1 MQRTFTVLMAGTAVL
16 AALVFGRL
24 PGASKGLH
32 SVTYQGKKIRLSK
45 SYPSYEDYK
54 LDPANLDTN
63 ELARVERL
71 MTQLSIGPEF
81 RSIDDFYNQIV
92 ATVKFPGYGCS
103 FLGKEQQPDGS
114 VLEVVE
120 VEIPRRGKSRVFAVH
135 QTDEATQLVDDVVTD
150 WPPEST
156 FGLTIRLS
164 GGKLTY
170 LSKDGDVLRSVAVAP
185 AQLGMRRAE

>member
-1 MQRTFTVLMAGTAVL
+1 MQRTLTVLMAAAAVL

-24 PGASKGLH
+24 PGATQGLH
-32 SVTYQGKKIRLSK
+32 SLTYQGKRIRLSK
-45 SYPSYEDYK
+45 TYQNYEEYK

-63 ELARVERL
+63 ELSRIERL
-71 MTQLSIGPEF
+71 MTQLTIGPEF
-81 RSIDDFYNQIV
+81 RSIEDFYNQV
-92 ATVKFPGYGCS
+92 VSAVKFPGYGCN

-120 VEIPRRGKSRVFAVH
+120 VEIPQRGRSRVFAVH
-135 QTDEATQLVDDVVTD
+135 QRDASTVLLDDVVTD

-156 FGLTIRLS
+156 FGLTVRLS

-185 AQLGMRRAE
+185 AQIGMQRLP